1 MKNTIMLAIES
12 IIFGVIVLGM
22 FAVPMWLMY
31 PPY

>member
-1 MKNTIMLAIES
+1 MREALILAAES
-12 IIFGVIVLGM
+12 IIFGAVVLGM

>member
-12 IIFGVIVLGM
+12 IIFGAVVLGM